1 MASSFLPWEQL
12 SNRKTFH
19 DTSWKLFL
27 RPLEGCRNE
36 SLPGCRV
43 ANQLHV
49 LFILAE
55 RHVFERS
62 INQQYFAKKSAIDF
76 APQLPHEILP
86 NNVLA
91 RNFFPQASILSHN
104 KTVLYFGHGG
114 QNGLNEAIKFRMP
127 MVAMPVFS
135 DGEDTVNKLVERGAC
150 VSVPKDSDADTIY
163 QAIVRVRDDPT
174 YQENVDKIA
183 DLMEMERHSP
193 LERAV
198 WLVEYISRTK
208 GAEHLKISSRHLN
221 LMQYL
226 LLDQALFVALMLLTF
241 CYACR
246 KIGQKLWDNW
256 RIRFSMTDKKDV

>member
-1 MASSFLPWEQL
+1 MRDPLISSTLP
-12 SNRKTFH
+12 
-19 DTSWKLFL
+19 
-27 RPLEGCRNE
+27 
-36 SLPGCRV
+36 
-43 ANQLHV
+43 
-49 LFILAE
+49 
-55 RHVFERS
+55 
-62 INQQYFAKKSAIDF
+62 KKSAIDF
-76 APQLPHEILP
+76 APQLPHEIIP

-174 YQENVDKIA
+174 YLENVNKIA
-183 DLMEMERHSP
+183 DLMEMERHCP
-193 LERAV
+193 LEKAV

-226 LLDQALFVALMLLTF
+226 LLDQALFVAVIFVTLCYVFRKMGPNLLAKKRTG
-241 CYACR
+241 
-246 KIGQKLWDNW
+246 ISL
-256 RIRFSMTDKKDV
+256 TDKKDV